1 MELLQFHS
9 EPKVGET
16 LSAFFKI
23 YLFHIPGLRVKTLLA
38 S

>member
-9 EPKVGET
+9 EPEVGET
-16 LSAFFKI
+16 LSAFFKF
-23 YLFHIPGLRVKTLLA
+23 YLFHIPGLRVKTLFV